1 MKPAFLI
8 LMLAAAV
15 AATIIGG
22 LADATDAQ
30 IQRNQADYDLKILQR
45 VIKDPALTLIK
56 TDPDSEHF
64 ELWSATRRQGFLLAI
79 QTALGYNGTIRA
91 WLAVDETGSII
102 AVSTRSHQE
111 TPGIGD
117 IINSDAS
124 WLDQLDHRNL
134 LHHRF
139 RLKRDGGDFDHV
151 TGATITSRA
160 YIEMVDQ
167 GFKDHAHRFIAGD
180 PDERR

>member
-64 ELWSATRRQGFLLAI
+64 
-79 QTALGYNGTIRA
+79 
-91 WLAVDETGSII
+91 
-102 AVSTRSHQE
+102 
-111 TPGIGD
+111 
-117 IINSDAS
+117 
-124 WLDQLDHRNL
+124 
-134 LHHRF
+134 
-139 RLKRDGGDFDHV
+139 
-151 TGATITSRA
+151 
-160 YIEMVDQ
+160 
-167 GFKDHAHRFIAGD
+167 
-180 PDERR
+180 